1 MPLWKCSLPLTLK
14 LTSIQ
19 PELQS
24 SWQLQ
29 TFRQRWQ
36 SLRSFLGWSGGQEQ
50 RLTKA
55 NKYGILYSDIQIYG
69 RSILRELVKAFK
81 ALSDETR
88 IRLLKLLQQR
98 ELCVC
103 ELMQALDMTQSRVS
117 RNLGILK
124 DAGLVK
130 DRRDGLW
137 VHYSLDEKSFSKYAG
152 PLLELL
158 KDWSNDNEII
168 RRDLEGLSKAV
179 RLSETGDP
187 DVVC

>member
-1 MPLWKCSLPLTLK
+1 M
-14 LTSIQ
+14 
-19 PELQS
+19 
-24 SWQLQ
+24 
-29 TFRQRWQ
+29 R
-36 SLRSFLGWSGGQEQ
+36 
-50 RLTKA
+50 
-55 NKYGILYSDIQIYG
+55 DIIK
-69 RSILRELVKAFK
+69 VFK

-137 VHYSLDEKSFSKYAG
+137 VHYSLNRESFNRYAV
-152 PLLELL
+152 PILELF
-158 KDWSNDNEII
+158 KDWANDNEFV
-168 RRDLEGLSKAV
+168 RKDMVALDKAV
-179 RLSETGDP
+179 KMGEIEC
-187 DVVC
+187 VVK

>member
-1 MPLWKCSLPLTLK
+1 MYSK
-14 LTSIQ
+14 
-19 PELQS
+19 EDV
-24 SWQLQ
+24 
-29 TFRQRWQ
+29 
-36 SLRSFLGWSGGQEQ
+36 LR
-50 RLTKA
+50 
-55 NKYGILYSDIQIYG
+55 N
-69 RSILRELVKAFK
+69 LVKVFK

-88 IRLLKLLQQR
+88 IRLVKLLQQR

-137 VHYSLDEKSFSKYAG
+137 VHYSLDEKSFNKYVA

-158 KDWSNDNEII
+158 ATWANNDEVILV
-168 RRDLEGLSKAV
+168 DLEGLSKAV
-179 RLSETGDP
+179 KLSEQ
-187 DVVC
+187 VSLK